1 MKKSY
6 LLLAVLAL
14 AACQPKQKVNGPSD
28 ALSFGLLGDVKEV
41 YLTQTTLSSTQEGI
55 EISDEPGVERLEFT
69 FDAEGRITLDTFGG
83 VYEYNDAGEFIKG
96 DSENTEL
103 ERDGLGRLV
112 SYDNTNLDWDELE
125 EEFDFEHFFAY
136 TFGYDDQ
143 HRVVTEELSGWEWMD
158 TYEYTYDGDK
168 VFPASATYEGDA
180 EGWTEEGNITYEYTA
195 FDAKGNWTE
204 RIKTVS
210 VKGYDFDDEENAET
224 WTDVIKQ
231 VRRFVYWSE

>member
-1 MKKSY
+1 MKKNC

-14 AACQPKQKVNGPSD
+14 AACQPKSNEPSD
-28 ALSFGLLGDVKEV
+28 ARSFGLLGDVKEV
-41 YLTQTTLSSTQEGI
+41 YLTQTMMSSTQEGL
-55 EISDEPGVERLEFT
+55 EIADEPGVERLEFT
-69 FDAEGRITLDTFGG
+69 FDANGRITLDTYGG
-83 VYEYNDAGEFIKG
+83 VYEYDEAGEFVKG
-96 DSENTEL
+96 DSDKTTL
-103 ERDGLGRLV
+103 ERDAQGRLV
-112 SYDNTNLDWDELE
+112 SYDNTNLDWDEVEDL
-125 EEFDFEHFFAY
+125 DIEHFFAY
-136 TFGYDDQ
+136 TLGYDDQ
-143 HRVVTEELSGWEWMD
+143 HRVISEEISGWEWMD
-158 TYEYTYDGDK
+158 TYHYIYDGKK
-168 VFPASATYEGDA
+168 VYPASATFEGDA

>member
-14 AACQPKQKVNGPSD
+14 AACQPKSNEPSD
-28 ALSFGLLGDVKEV
+28 ARSFGLLGDVKEV
-41 YLTQTTLSSTQEGI
+41 YITQSALSTTQEDM

-69 FDAEGRITLDTFGG
+69 FDTNGRVTLDTYND
-83 VYEYNDAGEFIKG
+83 VYEYNDAGEFVKG
-96 DSENTEL
+96 DSDKTTL
-103 ERDGLGRLV
+103 ERDELGRLV
-112 SYDNTNLDWDELE
+112 SYDNTNLDWDEVD
-125 EEFDFEHFFAY
+125 EEFDIEHFFAY
-136 TFGYDDQ
+136 TFSYDDQ
-143 HRVVTEELSGWEWMD
+143 HRVATEEISGWEWM
-158 TYEYTYDGDK
+158 EVSHYTYDGNK
-168 VFPASATYEGDA
+168 VFPASATFESNMEA
-180 EGWTEEGNITYEYTA
+180 WTEEGNITYEYIA

-210 VKGYDFDDEENAET
+210 VKGYDFEDEENAET